1 MLETADEEGGMIV
14 KQEIIIIGVMAVFAV
29 VLVVTVLLVG
39 AQQLRSAAWNDDR
52 IAFYDIDD
60 ELRG

>member
-1 MLETADEEGGMIV
+1 MIV

>member
-1 MLETADEEGGMIV
+1 MLETAHEEGEMIV